1 MSISYSLAQKKSV
14 RITLE
19 LEVMDDFNARQID
32 WEKLFE
38 LEPNE
43 TVSAYIEDLDV
54 DW

>member
-14 RITLE
+14 RVTLDF
-19 LEVMDDFNARQID
+19 EVYDDFNPRQINWD
-32 WEKLFE
+32 KVFE

-43 TVSAYIEDLDV
+43 SVSVYIEDLDV